1 MSVTL
6 NGFAGLK
13 TVRATL
19 KEDAKRR
26 EAEEKKRREA
36 EAKKRQDDQLFM
48 AAMSELGVKPVK
60 APQRAQTQTKKPIQ
74 VRMRMEEKPVVGSAM
89 RFSDELD
96 ATNFVADHKEA
107 GFYRRGMS
115 PDLSIRL
122 ARGEWRSQSS
132 LDLHG
137 LTADDA
143 RDALGHFLKAAVAR
157 ELRAVTI
164 VHGKSYSGQGRLR
177 VLVPRWLKQCDS
189 VMAYSQAGRYDGEE
203 GALRVLLRVR
213 KFDDEA

>member
-13 TVRATL
+13 AVRATL
-19 KEDAKRR
+19 KEDAQRR
-26 EAEEKKRREA
+26 EAEEKKRQAEA
-36 EAKKRQDDQLFM
+36 AKKRQDDALFM
-48 AAMSELGVKPVK
+48 AAMSELGVRPVE
-60 APQRAQTQTKKPIQ
+60 APQRAQTQTKKPIK
-74 VRMRMEEKPVVGSAM
+74 VRMRLDDRPVVGSVM

-96 ATNFVADHKEA
+96 ATNFVLDHKEA

-137 LTADDA
+137 LTADAA
-143 RDALGHFLKAAVAR
+143 REALGHFLKSAVDR
-157 ELRAVTI
+157 ELRAVTV
-164 VHGKSYSGQGRLR
+164 VHGRSFSGQGRLR
-177 VLVPRWLKQCDS
+177 TLVPRWLKQCDS
-189 VMAYSQAGRYDGEE
+189 VMAYSQAGRYDGDD
-203 GALRVLLRVR
+203 GAVRVLLRVR